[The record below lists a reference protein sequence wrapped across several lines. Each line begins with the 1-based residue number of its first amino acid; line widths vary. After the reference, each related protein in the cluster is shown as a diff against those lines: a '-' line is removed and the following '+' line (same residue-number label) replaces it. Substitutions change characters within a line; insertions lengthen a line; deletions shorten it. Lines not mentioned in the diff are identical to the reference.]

1 MINFAHRGA
10 SQYAPENTMA
20 AFNLGVKMGA
30 DGIETDV
37 QETSDGKLVLFHD
50 SSLKRTLSI
59 DGSIRDYTWREL
71 SKFDAGIYKGE
82 EYRGEPLVLLEDFLS
97 AFGHSGLH
105 LAIEIKQVG
114 IEEKVLKTVR
124 QYVRDENFTITSFI
138 RESVIHLASLPNRPQ
153 LGFLARGFSPL
164 LLDYLKSIGI
174 NEYCPEAITMNEN
187 MVEEAARRNM
197 RVRAWGVKT
206 PELMEKVLSFDI
218 YGMTVNFPD
227 LLYKRLHDAI

>member
-82 EYRGEPLVLLEDFLS
+82 EYRRILFEPVSQEGKERKISSNESLTKRHGKANLGMQGFERNLQMEALLF
-97 AFGHSGLH
+97 
-105 LAIEIKQVG
+105 
-114 IEEKVLKTVR
+114 
-124 QYVRDENFTITSFI
+124 
-138 RESVIHLASLPNRPQ
+138 
-153 LGFLARGFSPL
+153 
-164 LLDYLKSIGI
+164 
-174 NEYCPEAITMNEN
+174 YCG
-187 MVEEAARRNM
+187 R
-197 RVRAWGVKT
+197 
-206 PELMEKVLSFDI
+206 
-218 YGMTVNFPD
+218 
-227 LLYKRLHDAI
+227 